1 MAFRRYSVVFA
12 VTVAV
17 LALLVLAFNRLVDPF
32 WYYRDASIEGLN
44 AIKTKFEHYERH
56 VKPSVV
62 QREQPASLIFGSSFA
77 EVGFDPLH
85 PALRAA
91 GTSYNFGIAGAQW
104 PRVACNVQFAL
115 EHDGALRQI
124 ILGIHPQPM
133 PAQDCRADLATMEHP
148 DEKAFLFSL
157 DALQA
162 SINTVLEQRK
172 GMPTHTA
179 EGQYFYARGKAGTA
193 NRFREVFA
201 INPVCEIAGPQVN
214 APNAGSQTPR
224 PPLDIAGLR
233 DIVRAAAAKGIK
245 VKLMV
250 YPRHALSFEQE
261 YQCGRRQA
269 RWDELRQIVATVEQE
284 AGAMAEV
291 WDFEG
296 YHAIGTEAISD
307 GVAKYWQDPTHFN
320 YEFGN
325 VMLDDAFSV
334 KPAVLGERL
343 TLANLPARAEREL
356 VERRTYLEGHPEFL
370 AQLASLLP
378 RHAE

>member
-17 LALLVLAFNRLVDPF
+17 LAMLVLAFNRLVDPF
-32 WYYRDASIEGLN
+32 WYYRDISIEGFN

-56 VKPSVV
+56 VKPTIV
-62 QREQPASLIFGSSFA
+62 QRDQPVSLVFGSSFA

-85 PALRAA
+85 PALRAV

-115 EHDGALRQI
+115 EHDAALRQI
-124 ILGIHPQPM
+124 VLGIHPQPM
-133 PAQDCRADLATMEHP
+133 PALDCRTDLAAMEHP

-172 GMPTHTA
+172 GAPTHTA
-179 EGQYFYARGKAGTA
+179 EGQYFYARGKPGTA

-201 INPVCEIAGPQVN
+201 INPVCEIASPRVN
-214 APNAGSQTPR
+214 APLNDEGVR

-261 YQCGRRQA
+261 YQCGKRQA
-269 RWDELRQIVATVEQE
+269 RWDELRQIVAMVEQE

-296 YHAIGTEAISD
+296 YHAIGAEPISD
-307 GVAKYWQDPTHFN
+307 SVAKYWQDPTHFN

-325 VMLDDAFSV
+325 VMLDEAFAV
-334 KPAVLGERL
+334 KPAVLGDRL

-356 VERRTYLEGHPEFL
+356 VERRTYLERHPEFL
-370 AQLASLLP
+370 PQLASLLP